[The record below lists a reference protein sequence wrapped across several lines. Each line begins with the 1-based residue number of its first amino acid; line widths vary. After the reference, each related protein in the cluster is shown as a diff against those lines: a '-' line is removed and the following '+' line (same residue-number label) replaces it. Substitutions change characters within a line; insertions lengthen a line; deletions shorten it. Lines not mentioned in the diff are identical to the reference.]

1 MFIQS
6 KLWFFQK
13 SCKMWKLDHTKGWAP
28 KNWCFQSVVLGK
40 TLESALERKEI
51 KPVNTKGNQPHLFI
65 GRTNAEAEAPRFWPP
80 DANSQLIWEN
90 PDAGKDWGQEKKE
103 VTEDEMVGWHHQLKG
118 CEFVQ
123 TPRDSE
129 RQGSLACFSS
139 WGCKV
144 GHNLATEQQ
153 QVTFR
158 AFYICI
164 NVYSFYLMFS
174 DHFWSGGRLH

>member
-1 MFIQS
+1 MVFSVAVYRCEAWSIKKAEGWRIDTF
-6 KLWFFQK
+6 KLW
-13 SCKMWKLDHTKGWAP
+13 CWRRLLRVPW
-28 KNWCFQSVVLGK
+28 
-40 TLESALERKEI
+40 TLKEI
-51 KPVNTKGNQPHLFI
+51 KSVNPTGNQSWIFM
-65 GRTNAEAEAPRFWPP
+65 GRTDAEAEAPRFWPP

-129 RQGSLACFSS
+129 GQGSLACFSS

>member
-1 MFIQS
+1 
-6 KLWFFQK
+6 
-13 SCKMWKLDHTKGWAP
+13 
-28 KNWCFQSVVLGK
+28 
-40 TLESALERKEI
+40 
-51 KPVNTKGNQPHLFI
+51 
-65 GRTNAEAEAPRFWPP
+65 
-80 DANSQLIWEN
+80 
-90 PDAGKDWGQEKKE
+90 
-103 VTEDEMVGWHHQLKG
+103 MVGWHHQLKG

-129 RQGSLACFSS
+129 GQGSLACFSS

-174 DHFWSGGRLH
+174 DHFWSGGRLHQLLSPFQRLVMLQSNGINNESSVILQPEGIRSDVWYTSLIIFFNLELKNSMQKGSSI